1 MSLDNGDLV
10 SKINTK
16 LPWLYKPGGAREEL
30 STCYTSYL
38 PINVKDELESSSS
51 DYFQQSFCSYTKWN
65 ALTKKSIDKEASLAV
80 LNENN
85 SPSFKDI
92 KPDSNT
98 NSIVFIRPKVQ
109 FSPRLNENKEFWID
123 DIKVEPIETYLN
135 LFSELPTVRVDQ
147 TNEPGLVNIKTWP
160 YDSYHC
166 SEHSLS
172 VQIRGNSL

>member
-38 PINVKDELESSSS
+38 PINVKDELESFSSDSYERSFSSKTNWNAPTIERSDKEANFVLNENVSSESLPCDTSYLPINVKDELESSSS

-65 ALTKKSIDKEASLAV
+65 ALTNKSIDKEASLAV

-98 NSIVFIRPKVQ
+98 NSRYSI
-109 FSPRLNENKEFWID
+109 
-123 DIKVEPIETYLN
+123 Y
-135 LFSELPTVRVDQ
+135 Q
-147 TNEPGLVNIKTWP
+147 TQSTIFT
-160 YDSYHC
+160 
-166 SEHSLS
+166 
-172 VQIRGNSL
+172 